1 MAKKNHVIV
10 DIKAVNN
17 ILNQKFFNYVDLSKK
32 SGINYNTLIRIKR
45 TGRSSV
51 RTVRSLAR
59 ALQVSP
65 ASIAEIKSE

>member
-17 ILNQKFFNYVDLSKK
+17 IFNQKFFNYVDLSKK

>member
-32 SGINYNTLIRIKR
+32 SGINYNRKL
-45 TGRSSV
+45 
-51 RTVRSLAR
+51 
-59 ALQVSP
+59 
-65 ASIAEIKSE
+65 